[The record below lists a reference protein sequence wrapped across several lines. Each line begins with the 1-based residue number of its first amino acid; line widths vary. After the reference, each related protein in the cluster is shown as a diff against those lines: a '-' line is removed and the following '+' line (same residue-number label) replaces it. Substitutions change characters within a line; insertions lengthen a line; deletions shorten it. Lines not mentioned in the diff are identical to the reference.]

1 MINKVAGVTN
11 QRKNEMEL
19 NYRQEY
25 IELENISVTST
36 DLFDKFHLVEEC
48 HFHSALEPSLN
59 LESET

>member
-1 MINKVAGVTN
+1 VINKVAGVTN

-25 IELENISVTST
+25 IELENISVNFT
-36 DLFDKFHLVEEC
+36 DLFDN
-48 HFHSALEPSLN
+48 LEPSLN